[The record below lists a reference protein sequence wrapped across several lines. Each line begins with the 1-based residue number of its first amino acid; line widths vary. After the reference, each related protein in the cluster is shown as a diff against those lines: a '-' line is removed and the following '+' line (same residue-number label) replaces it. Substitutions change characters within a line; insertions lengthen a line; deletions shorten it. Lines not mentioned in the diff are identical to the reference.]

1 MEAVGTLLTATVVV
15 HISPA
20 NPDFC
25 LARSVLVTRHAM
37 FSQKIRS
44 NRLRFENLLSS
55 QVAFGLI
62 HVRQE
67 AFLLHA
73 AFVILRHVF
82 GVYCGISCYIRLH
95 EAVPLAKKNP
105 HMRLAYLVVSVVP
118 I

>member
-1 MEAVGTLLTATVVV
+1 MCHMEAVGTLLTATVVV

-20 NPDFC
+20 NPDFY
-25 LARSVLVTRHAM
+25 LARSVLLVIRHAM

-95 EAVPLAKKNP
+95 EAI
-105 HMRLAYLVVSVVP
+105 RTCVSH
-118 I
+118 IL